1 MEKVEDY
8 NELDRLEKIEGKEVL
23 VLFSNLIHRVI
34 DGKWQAV
41 GKKTQDGKIVY
52 RR

>member
-1 MEKVEDY
+1 MEKVRDY
-8 NELDRLEKIEGKEVL
+8 NELDRLAKIDGREVL

-34 DGKWQAV
+34 DGQWQAV
-41 GKKTQDGKIVY
+41 GKVSQDGEVVY